1 MIVDGF
7 GTAEKLALFVSGILL
22 ASNVG
27 FLVVLHD
34 FAALAHLLD
43 TGPDLHN

>member
-7 GTAEKLALFVSGILL
+7 GGAEELALFVPGIVL